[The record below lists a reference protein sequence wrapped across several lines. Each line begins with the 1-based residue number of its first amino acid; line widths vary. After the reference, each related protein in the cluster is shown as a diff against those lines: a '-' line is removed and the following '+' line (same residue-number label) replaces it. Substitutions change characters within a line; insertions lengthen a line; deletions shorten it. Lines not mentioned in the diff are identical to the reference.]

1 VLLATQAMGTRF
13 EIVLHGEDEGRL
25 RAVGEEAVRAIEHWH
40 GRLSRF
46 MPESDVSR
54 LNRDSGARVGDDL
67 RDLLDVCDEVRLA
80 SRGAFDPRI
89 GPERCLDLG
98 AVGKGWALDQ
108 AAAIVLEHGLT
119 TALLHGG
126 GSSVVAIGAPVNAEG
141 WPIAIRSDG
150 EALRVLL
157 HDQALGV
164 SAPRGRMDAHGVTHI
179 VDPRTGDAPIHTD
192 TAAVI
197 APLGPNAASLADAWS
212 TALVV
217 LGKPPTT
224 FPPGFTVHTHQPSRG
239 WVSYSPHVLESA

>member
-1 VLLATQAMGTRF
+1 MLLATQAMGTRF

-126 GSSVVAIGAPVNAEG
+126 GSSVVAIGAPANAEG

-164 SAPRGRMDAHGVTHI
+164 SAPRGRVDACGVTHI
-179 VDPRTGDAPIHTD
+179 V
-192 TAAVI
+192 
-197 APLGPNAASLADAWS
+197 
-212 TALVV
+212 
-217 LGKPPTT
+217 
-224 FPPGFTVHTHQPSRG
+224 
-239 WVSYSPHVLESA
+239 